1 MDIFELSNRLDVK
14 LNSFSS
20 FADTKTNEN
29 LYNIKLDEYEKSL
42 LLTEAQNTIFKAI
55 YLSGSETDE
64 SARKALSKL
73 LRVTKCDQLSTN
85 QTNLDNSKRFKL
97 PLDVAFIN
105 QENVKVLS
113 IGTYLSNKFIPV
125 VPIKHDEYNR
135 DYKNPFRIKL
145 DNEAYRIESQYS
157 SGDTVEIISKYNI
170 EYWIR
175 YYKIPN
181 PIILEYLGNV
191 EIGGKNSPQ
200 EIEFNDIILEEILN
214 KAVELAVNRIGA
226 SNRQSE
232 AQQ

>member
-1 MDIFELSNRLDVK
+1 MDIFELSNRFDVK

-20 FADTKTNEN
+20 SADTKTNEN

-64 SARKALSKL
+64 SSRKALSKL
-73 LRVTKCDQLSTN
+73 LRVAKCDQLSVN

-97 PLDVAFIN
+97 PLDVGFIN
-105 QENVKVLS
+105 QENVRVLS
-113 IGTYLSNKFIPV
+113 IGTYLSNRFIPV

-145 DNEAYRIESQYS
+145 YNEAYRIESQYS
-157 SGDTVEIISKYNI
+157 SGDTVEVISKYNI

-175 YYKIPN
+175 
-181 PIILEYLGNV
+181 
-191 EIGGKNSPQ
+191 
-200 EIEFNDIILEEILN
+200 
-214 KAVELAVNRIGA
+214 
-226 SNRQSE
+226 
-232 AQQ
+232 

>member
-1 MDIFELSNRLDVK
+1 MDIFELSNRFDVK

-20 FADTKTNEN
+20 SADTKTNEN

-64 SARKALSKL
+64 SSRKALSKL
-73 LRVTKCDQLSTN
+73 LRVAKCDQLSVN

-105 QENVKVLS
+105 QENARVLS
-113 IGTYLSNKFIPV
+113 IGTYLSNRFIPV

-157 SGDTVEIISKYNI
+157 SGDTVEVISKYNI

-191 EIGGKNSPQ
+191 EIRGKNSPQ

-232 AQQ
+232 AQ

>member
-1 MDIFELSNRLDVK
+1 M
-14 LNSFSS
+14 
-20 FADTKTNEN
+20 A
-29 LYNIKLDEYEKSL
+29 
-42 LLTEAQNTIFKAI
+42 
-55 YLSGSETDE
+55 
-64 SARKALSKL
+64 
-73 LRVTKCDQLSTN
+73 KCDQLSVN

-97 PLDVAFIN
+97 PLDVAFVN
-105 QENVKVLS
+105 QENVRVLS
-113 IGTYLSNKFIPV
+113 IGTYLSNRFIPV

-157 SGDTVEIISKYNI
+157 SGDTVEVISKYNI

-181 PIILEYLGNV
+181 PIILEYLGSV

-232 AQQ
+232 AQ